1 MGCGED
7 SHSIPVKGN
16 LSGLS
21 SIPAVSRGTPAGVRR
36 SSGVLIEAAS
46 VSKSKESEDAT
57 LGKAFVRRRLG
68 VCACSRG
75 PSGLRGGAYVWRRGV
90 G

>member
-1 MGCGED
+1 M
-7 SHSIPVKGN
+7 
-16 LSGLS
+16 
-21 SIPAVSRGTPAGVRR
+21 
-36 SSGVLIEAAS
+36 LIEAAS

-75 PSGLRGGAYVWRRGV
+75 PSGLGGGAYVWRRGGGDLHCDTDPV
-90 G
+90 QLPGGRQCHHAKDNQRAISQ